1 MPTFHEELERR
12 IEQFKHCLERMRQ
25 RRTDLTR
32 GNCYIIFKERLDEDD
47 PVSPELA
54 ESTALVHEPAI
65 EVAGRD
71 TGFSTS
77 TLDETIVVDL
87 PGNGWRGD
95 DSESRFIQ
103 FSFNARYFDLDIP
116 NTVLHRAEAGIILQ
130 RRPGFF
136 YVTQRREWEHPA
148 ERADQFNPVRKIY
161 VYGDEQSAAEDMAFV
176 WFNVWKFPVDWRFF
190 VTAAAFFEKTNWE
203 RGFPI
208 E

>member
-103 FSFNARYFDLDIP
+103 FSFNARYFDLDI
-116 NTVLHRAEAGIILQ
+116 AAGLY
-130 RRPGFF
+130 R
-136 YVTQRREWEHPA
+136 V
-148 ERADQFNPVRKIY
+148 
-161 VYGDEQSAAEDMAFV
+161 SALLSF
-176 WFNVWKFPVDWRFF
+176 
-190 VTAAAFFEKTNWE
+190 
-203 RGFPI
+203 GFPYCLI
-208 E
+208 NWAKSTSPPNAVGITVA